1 MGLTDK
7 AIADVKRFT
16 TDSNGWGV
24 SALFTAPDNQTANIN
39 VHHVKHNL
47 GVDTDGNMINS
58 KKAHVSFSE
67 SALADANPNY
77 IIRDARKEVN
87 MKGHRINVAD
97 STGIVKNYIVKSTY
111 PDEKIGLI
119 VVILDDYE

>member
-1 MGLTDK
+1 MGLTDR

-24 SALFTAPDNQTANIN
+24 SALFTAPNNQTATVN

-47 GVDTDGNMINS
+47 GVDTDGNMVNS

-67 SALADANPNY
+67 SGLLEINPNY
-77 IIRDARKEVN
+77 PLRDSKQEIN
-87 MKGHRINVAD
+87 MKGHRIDVAD
-97 STGIVKNYIVKSTY
+97 STGITKNYIVKSTY